1 MSWNLGK
8 QQGNQRQKQQD
19 IHAQEVRI
27 DFSFKREVFFII
39 AGALMGGIAMAFPLT
54 FLSGINESGYD
65 LTWIVFGHIV
75 GVNSPIIANIIAGFM
90 IHFLTATCIGIVA
103 GVFLYKT
110 NILNISKP
118 SNGLR
123 YGLLVGVIVYLVFAI
138 PVEQFVLNQ
147 EFRRAGASEYQI
159 TPLTSNNDINPLA
172 PQISTIMIHL
182 LFGITLGLFS
192 SFLSIRFG
200 ARYRC
205 PQGCDISFSR
215 IDTLQNHSELV
226 HGENLPQNRRRI
238 VILGRGFGGV
248 SVLNKL
254 QDNFQTDVTID
265 ITMVSKDNYLLFTPM
280 LHEVA
285 SGMLETR
292 HIVTPIRTFCKRSRF
307 FAATVEEIDL
317 QRKRVLIRSSS
328 SASPK
333 TLQATPNYSAD
344 MLGDDLKF
352 LDYDYLVIALGS
364 ETKFLG
370 MSDMQKYA
378 FTMKNLNDAI
388 VLRNHIIYLIEEADQ
403 LPITRTTTEDSN
415 VNRKELQSK
424 LLTIVV
430 AGGGFA
436 GVETAGEINDFIR
449 NSAKEYYHNIDYE
462 NIRVILVHSGNR
474 LLPEMSEKL
483 AEFALHK
490 LRNSGIEV
498 ILRTKVIGATEDSVK
513 LSDGAMI
520 FTKTI
525 IWSGGVSPT
534 AVVSSLP
541 CEHETKSG
549 RIVVD
554 KYLEL
559 PEYKGV
565 YALGDCA
572 FIIDPNEGTPYPPT
586 AQHAIREGLVVA
598 KNLITEIE
606 DKTDRKEEFNYKTKG
621 MMATIGKRSG
631 VGDLLGIQVQG
642 FFAWWLWRNY
652 YLANLPTIHK
662 KVRVLADWILDMFF
676 KRDVTMFRGLVEEK
690 NAESKRTT
698 L

>member
-1 MSWNLGK
+1 
-8 QQGNQRQKQQD
+8 
-19 IHAQEVRI
+19 
-27 DFSFKREVFFII
+27 
-39 AGALMGGIAMAFPLT
+39 
-54 FLSGINESGYD
+54 
-65 LTWIVFGHIV
+65 
-75 GVNSPIIANIIAGFM
+75 
-90 IHFLTATCIGIVA
+90 
-103 GVFLYKT
+103 
-110 NILNISKP
+110 
-118 SNGLR
+118 
-123 YGLLVGVIVYLVFAI
+123 
-138 PVEQFVLNQ
+138 
-147 EFRRAGASEYQI
+147 
-159 TPLTSNNDINPLA
+159 
-172 PQISTIMIHL
+172 
-182 LFGITLGLFS
+182 
-192 SFLSIRFG
+192 
-200 ARYRC
+200 
-205 PQGCDISFSR
+205 
-215 IDTLQNHSELV
+215 
-226 HGENLPQNRRRI
+226 
-238 VILGRGFGGV
+238 
-248 SVLNKL
+248 
-254 QDNFQTDVTID
+254 
-265 ITMVSKDNYLLFTPM
+265 
-280 LHEVA
+280 
-285 SGMLETR
+285 
-292 HIVTPIRTFCKRSRF
+292 
-307 FAATVEEIDL
+307 
-317 QRKRVLIRSSS
+317 
-328 SASPK
+328 
-333 TLQATPNYSAD
+333 
-344 MLGDDLKF
+344 
-352 LDYDYLVIALGS
+352 
-364 ETKFLG
+364 
-370 MSDMQKYA
+370 
-378 FTMKNLNDAI
+378 
-388 VLRNHIIYLIEEADQ
+388 
-403 LPITRTTTEDSN
+403 
-415 VNRKELQSK
+415 
-424 LLTIVV
+424 
-430 AGGGFA
+430 
-436 GVETAGEINDFIR
+436 
-449 NSAKEYYHNIDYE
+449 
-462 NIRVILVHSGNR
+462 
-474 LLPEMSEKL
+474 MSEKL

-690 NAESKRTT
+690 NAESKRTP

>member
-1 MSWNLGK
+1 
-8 QQGNQRQKQQD
+8 
-19 IHAQEVRI
+19 
-27 DFSFKREVFFII
+27 
-39 AGALMGGIAMAFPLT
+39 
-54 FLSGINESGYD
+54 
-65 LTWIVFGHIV
+65 
-75 GVNSPIIANIIAGFM
+75 
-90 IHFLTATCIGIVA
+90 
-103 GVFLYKT
+103 
-110 NILNISKP
+110 
-118 SNGLR
+118 
-123 YGLLVGVIVYLVFAI
+123 
-138 PVEQFVLNQ
+138 
-147 EFRRAGASEYQI
+147 
-159 TPLTSNNDINPLA
+159 
-172 PQISTIMIHL
+172 
-182 LFGITLGLFS
+182 
-192 SFLSIRFG
+192 
-200 ARYRC
+200 
-205 PQGCDISFSR
+205 
-215 IDTLQNHSELV
+215 
-226 HGENLPQNRRRI
+226 
-238 VILGRGFGGV
+238 
-248 SVLNKL
+248 
-254 QDNFQTDVTID
+254 
-265 ITMVSKDNYLLFTPM
+265 M

-328 SASPK
+328 LAPPK
-333 TLQATPNYSAD
+333 TLQGTSNYSAD

-388 VLRNHIIYLIEEADQ
+388 VLRNHIIYLLEEADQ

-415 VNRKELQSK
+415 INRKELQSK

-430 AGGGFA
+430 VGGGFA

-449 NSAKEYYHNIDYE
+449 DSAREYYHNIDYE
-462 NIRVILVHSGNR
+462 NIRVIIVHSGNR

-513 LSDGAMI
+513 LSDSATI

-534 AVVSSLP
+534 AVVSSLL

-572 FIIDPNEGTPYPPT
+572 FIIDPERGTPYPPT

-598 KNLITEIE
+598 ENLIREIE

-642 FFAWWLWRNY
+642 FFAWWVWRNY